1 MRNSVVDEDRVNI
14 TVFLGAPGSGKG
26 TQAKR
31 LAQAHGFMHFS
42 TGDMLRAAIQAGA
55 EVGKKAKVY
64 IDKGELVPDAVMIE
78 LIEDSLGKLGPDSKV
93 LLDGFPRTVPQAE
106 ALDRKKSTSVA
117 RALYFMVPE
126 KMLINRL
133 TGRRVCQK
141 CGEPFHVTFLPPK
154 VAGACDRCGG
164 MLIQRSDDTESV
176 VRRRLEVFSQQ
187 NEGLLAY
194 YGAKQ
199 KLRKL
204 DADKPIESIQKDLI
218 HLLQ

>member
-31 LAQAHGFMHFS
+31 LAQSQGFIHFS
-42 TGDMLRAAIQAGA
+42 TGDMLRAAIQAGTD
-55 EVGKKAKVY
+55 VGKKAKVY
-64 IDKGELVPDAVMIE
+64 IDKGELVPDSVMIE
-78 LIEDSLGKLGPDSKV
+78 LIESSLGKLGPGSRV

-106 ALDRKKSTSVA
+106 ALDRKASTSVA
-117 RALYFMVPE
+117 VALYFIVPE
-126 KMLINRL
+126 HLLVDRL
-133 TGRRVCQK
+133 TGRRVCEK

-154 VAGACDRCGG
+154 VAGICDRCGG
-164 MLIQRSDDTESV
+164 ALIQRSDDSEKV

-187 NEGLLAY
+187 NKGLLAY
-194 YGAKQ
+194 YSATH
-199 KLRKL
+199 KLREV
-204 DADKPIESIQKDLI
+204 DANKPIELIQKNLI